1 MWTKEGNE
9 TPNSFLLCDI
19 QFLRILV
26 VFCPTL
32 VLLTHAA
39 NLFISHCLS
48 SNGYN
53 RVDLNKGYVMCV
65 IVDTNS

>member
-19 QFLRILV
+19 QLLRILV

-39 NLFISHCLS
+39 IIYS
-48 SNGYN
+48 SAIACQAM
-53 RVDLNKGYVMCV
+53 VIIELN
-65 IVDTNS
+65 